1 MEKIIVELTPE
12 QQDQLAGAMDEL
24 HEMNE
29 RGEFGVCIAQVYG
42 DHMRVGVLTQ
52 ERAEKLHAALGGGEV
67 RVSSVAPEV
76 DPHYQVLR
84 SVN

>member
-29 RGEFGVCIAQVYG
+29 HGQYGMCIAQVYS
-42 DHMRVGVLTQ
+42 DHMRVGVVTQ
-52 ERAEKLHAALGGGEV
+52 ERAEKLHEAFGGEEL
-67 RVSSVAPEV
+67 RVSSAAPEV
-76 DPHYQVLR
+76 DPHYRVLR